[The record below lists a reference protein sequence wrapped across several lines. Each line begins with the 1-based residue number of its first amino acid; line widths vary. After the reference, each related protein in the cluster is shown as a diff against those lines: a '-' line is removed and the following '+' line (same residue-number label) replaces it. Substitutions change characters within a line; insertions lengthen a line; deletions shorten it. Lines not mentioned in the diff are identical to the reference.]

1 MRRRIWLAALLIA
14 GATPLAASEPLTLR
28 LSQPAAAA
36 PATVTV
42 QVSVE
47 PHADNRAL
55 EVVVDSDQYYRGSKV
70 SLDGDEA
77 RRTHTFEFRNL
88 PGGSYGIRA
97 VLMGSTGKAKAFA
110 ESRIVMY

>member
-14 GATPLAASEPLTLR
+14 SATPLAASEPLTLR
-28 LSQPAAAA
+28 LSQPAATA
-36 PATVTV
+36 PATVFV

-70 SLDGDEA
+70 SLDGDEE

-110 ESRIVMY
+110 ESRIVVY